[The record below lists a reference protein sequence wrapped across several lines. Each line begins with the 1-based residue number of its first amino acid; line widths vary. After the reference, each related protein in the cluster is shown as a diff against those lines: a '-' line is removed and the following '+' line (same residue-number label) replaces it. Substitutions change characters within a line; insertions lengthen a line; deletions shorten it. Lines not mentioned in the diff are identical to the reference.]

1 VAPQRQFVT
10 IADPRSLYVREN
22 IGSRWNEGDGRYFL
36 WLNIEKIIV
45 RRSTKLIV
53 VNDAMADYFSE
64 VYGVKRDTM
73 PVVPIYS
80 RAPVKNMDRHR
91 SHDKVRLVY
100 VGSLSLSRWNDIN
113 AYRKFFFALNNVSG
127 RIELTLIVKH
137 DGPLIDGLRR
147 DLSHMKY
154 PCSLHIGLKPSE
166 VGLKLGAADI
176 GLAITDPWEDSS
188 ARTGI
193 KSVEYLANNL
203 IIWTTKHFGE
213 VAKMV
218 RDTDIGFV
226 FDDSSP
232 SQTQLNRAID
242 DFIKRRSVLLRN
254 SKELYVN
261 DYSSESVLLK
271 FRSVVDL
278 GLSKDDASSPA

>member
-1 VAPQRQFVT
+1 
-10 IADPRSLYVREN
+10 
-22 IGSRWNEGDGRYFL
+22 
-36 WLNIEKIIV
+36 
-45 RRSTKLIV
+45 
-53 VNDAMADYFSE
+53 
-64 VYGVKRDTM
+64 
-73 PVVPIYS
+73 
-80 RAPVKNMDRHR
+80 
-91 SHDKVRLVY
+91 
-100 VGSLSLSRWNDIN
+100 
-113 AYRKFFFALNNVSG
+113 
-127 RIELTLIVKH
+127 
-137 DGPLIDGLRR
+137 
-147 DLSHMKY
+147 MKY